1 MYIVHG
7 NYFSHKISSRML
19 HILIA
24 EKRSWEEMLP
34 AVKTLL
40 IWLPH
45 ILEQRSQKVI
55 TNQCW
60 QGWLINSDKGDNKGH
75 NNKGCKKLSLI
86 NVDKGHRKLWSV
98 LTKII
103 RDYQRSSLASQ
114 TTFKTASITVDMPV
128 WQHGNMLCE
137 S

>member
-1 MYIVHG
+1 
-7 NYFSHKISSRML
+7 
-19 HILIA
+19 
-24 EKRSWEEMLP
+24 MLP

-55 TNQCW
+55 TDQCW

-86 NVDKGHRKLWSV
+86 NVEKGHKKKRFTRMILDALYIV
-98 LTKII
+98 GGHFI
-103 RDYQRSSLASQ
+103 
-114 TTFKTASITVDMPV
+114 VV
-128 WQHGNMLCE
+128 E
-137 S
+137 